1 MVEKLERIGDQG
13 HIYLILT
20 LTSTSNLPLLLFL
33 EFIEILNFISQSF
46 PPPPPLFSIF
56 LQGEEIPFK
65 LDLIGFSFSFV
76 HVNFISFGSSFCHP
90 MYQDYA
96 PFCTF
101 LMKKKI
107 HYYINF
113 FLKCFPC
120 IPPSHALGFFLFFFF
135 FFSFQYN
142 LLLNRII
149 YLIWMHGNQEATQK
163 Q

>member
-33 EFIEILNFISQSF
+33 EFIEILNFISLSF
-46 PPPPPLFSIF
+46 PPPPLFSIF

-101 LMKKKI
+101 LMKKKKI
-107 HYYINF
+107 HYYIKKI
-113 FLKCFPC
+113 LKCFPC

-135 FFSFQYN
+135 FFFFP
-142 LLLNRII
+142 LNTI
-149 YLIWMHGNQEATQK
+149 YYLSKLYI
-163 Q
+163 